1 MKTEAQMAVH
11 LKNVAFA
18 CLAAALI
25 SGHAKAQDYPSR
37 PITMIVPY
45 PAGGQGDLT
54 GRIMA
59 EHLRPRLGQPVIIEN
74 VGGASGSIG
83 VGRIARA
90 APDGYTLGFGSFSN
104 FVLNGAVYKL
114 QYDLLSDFEPIALL
128 PAHAHVIVA
137 RKTMPASTLTDLIAW
152 LSANPGKASQ

>member
-1 MKTEAQMAVH
+1 MTRGPSREAKMPMQP
-11 LKNVAFA
+11 KNVALVVSFVVGTFI
-18 CLAAALI
+18 AAN
-25 SGHAKAQDYPSR
+25 AQAGDYPSR

-45 PAGGQGDLT
+45 PAGGQGDLV

-90 APDGYTLGFGSFSN
+90 APDGYTLG
-104 FVLNGAVYKL
+104 L
-114 QYDLLSDFEPIALL
+114 
-128 PAHAHVIVA
+128 
-137 RKTMPASTLTDLIAW
+137 
-152 LSANPGKASQ
+152 